1 MSKQGWRW
9 QLGPL
14 LIVVLVTTIGVVPAL
29 AVPQDDIGL
38 SEDAETVAVYD
49 DRIIDMAKDWEG
61 AGACLVWPEAIDT
74 PECFDTEKQMNRRIA
89 ELEKLTGNI
98 QSAAVVGGGPEARG
112 TSCSG
117 YLRLYDGTSYT
128 GAVLYLRGRYQW
140 FDLVSFNFNQK
151 TSSFKIGP
159 CSAYFADYAA
169 GGGDWY
175 PTSQTQA
182 YDVAATMVSGWN
194 NDVSSVYIT

>member
-1 MSKQGWRW
+1 VSKSGWRW
-9 QLGPL
+9 QLGSL
-14 LIVVLVTTIGVVPAL
+14 LVVVFVTTLGVVPAL
-29 AVPQDDIGL
+29 AATQDDVGL
-38 SEDAETVAVYD
+38 SGDAGTVAVYN
-49 DRIIDMAKDWEG
+49 DRIIDVAKDWEG
-61 AGACLVWPEAIDT
+61 AGACLVWPEAINA
-74 PECFDTEKQMNRRIA
+74 PECFDTERQMDRRIA
-89 ELEKLTGNI
+89 ELEKLTGN
-98 QSAAVVGGGPEARG
+98 SASTAVGGGGPEAAG

-140 FDLVSFNFNQK
+140 FDLASFNFNQR

-169 GGGDWY
+169 GGGAWY